1 MAVSGKGKA
10 SPNTVPKGKQRKK
23 SSLRNDGDTTTQIAC
38 HKDEPGINPTS
49 CQWNKGVQPNQFID
63 GPDTVTNGKRKLG
76 KKASTGSARE
86 STAWLASNQ
95 DSLECGQE
103 SSPCGERNQAD
114 QLVDGP
120 NNASNGRGKF
130 GKKASTGSDKESTAW
145 LANNQDGPEHGQAS
159 STRHEGNQADQL
171 VDGPNNASNRRG
183 KFGKKGSTG
192 SDKESTAWLANNQD
206 GPEHGQASSTRHEG
220 NQADQFVDDPNSA
233 SNGRGKFGKKA
244 STGSDREPTA
254 WIASNQDNPELGQ
267 TKSPLDEANQA
278 DQFGDGPNNV
288 SNRRGKLGKKESIG
302 SNRESTAWMACNEDD
317 PEESPTSTSQ
327 FLTVPASS

>member
-1 MAVSGKGKA
+1 MSTDSDSETWDASVEHPTSFWTPRIQEEPVCTLAVSGKGKA

-63 GPDTVTNGKRKLG
+63 GPDTVTNGRRKVG

-95 DSLECGQE
+95 DSVECGQE

-159 STRHEGNQADQL
+159 STRHEGNQADQ
-171 VDGPNNASNRRG
+171 
-183 KFGKKGSTG
+183 
-192 SDKESTAWLANNQD
+192 
-206 GPEHGQASSTRHEG
+206 
-220 NQADQFVDDPNSA
+220 FVDDPNSA

-254 WIASNQDNPELGQ
+254 WIAINQDNPELGQ

-302 SNRESTAWMACNEDD
+302 SDRESTAWMACNEDD